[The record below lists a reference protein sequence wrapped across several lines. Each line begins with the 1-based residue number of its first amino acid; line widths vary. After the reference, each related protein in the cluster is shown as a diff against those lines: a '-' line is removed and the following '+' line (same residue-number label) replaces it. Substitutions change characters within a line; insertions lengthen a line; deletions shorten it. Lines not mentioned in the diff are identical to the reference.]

1 MILGLKKGQTNSGSF
16 QKGEHRSKKTEFRP
30 GETPH
35 NKGVKA
41 SAELRAKNSAA
52 QKKRF
57 EKIKLTGPC
66 IQCGS
71 KTTYVRPDGRAEWY
85 NSENGSVCKKCWT
98 KDYES
103 RTYQLP
109 RLKIK
114 LTGPCVRCGSET
126 TTIEKSGYLHWHRG
140 SEGTI
145 CRRCYNREHD
155 GKIKSGLCVQC
166 GIIETRGHWLNSVNG
181 QICPACYKKNRKDLE
196 FPGLCVQCGATKTKN
211 SWCNT
216 LKGRICRKCD
226 SHNRTMRYKVET
238 FTRYSPHKIECV
250 ICGFDDIDGLELDHI
265 GGKGSIDRKKLGID
279 GGWRFYQ
286 KLKQLGYPPGFQILC
301 ATHNRIKQIR
311 EDDKNLP
318 KNRSEA
324 IELI

>member
-30 GETPH
+30 GQIPH
-35 NKGVKA
+35 NKGVLA
-41 SAELRAKNSAA
+41 SPELRAKNSAA

-66 IQCGS
+66 VRCDS
-71 KTTYVRPDGRAEWY
+71 KTTYVRPNGRAEWY
-85 NSENGSVCKKCWT
+85 NSENGDVCKKCWT
-98 KDYES
+98 KDYSS
-103 RTYQLP
+103 RVWKRTP
-109 RLKIK
+109 KIK

-126 TTIEKSGYLHWHRG
+126 TTKEKSGYFHWHRG

-166 GIIETRGHWLNSVNG
+166 GKTETNGHWLNSVNG

-211 SWCNT
+211 SWCNS
-216 LKGRICRKCD
+216 LKGRICRKCAGY
-226 SHNRTMRYKVET
+226 NRTKKIKIET
-238 FTRYSPHKIECV
+238 FTIYSPHKIECAV
-250 ICGFDDIDGLELDHI
+250 CGFDDIDGLVLDHI
-265 GGKGSIDRKKLGID
+265 EGKGNIDRKKLGSE
-279 GGWRFYQ
+279 GGWTFYR
-286 KLKQLGYPPGFQILC
+286 KLKRLGYPPGFQVLC
-301 ATHNRIKQIR
+301 GSHNLKKQIR

-318 KNRSEA
+318 KNS
-324 IELI
+324 

>member
-30 GETPH
+30 GEIPH

-41 SAELRAKNSAA
+41 SPELRAKNSAA
-52 QKKRF
+52 QKERF

-71 KTTYVRPDGRAEWY
+71 ETTYVRPNGRAEWY
-85 NSENGSVCKKCWT
+85 NSENGDVCKKCHS
-98 KDYES
+98 KDYSS
-103 RTYQLP
+103 RTYQVSTK
-109 RLKIK
+109 RKIK

-126 TTIEKSGYLHWHRG
+126 TTKEKSGYFHWHRG

-145 CRRCYNREHD
+145 CRRCYQREHD

-166 GIIETRGHWLNSVNG
+166 GKTETNGHWLNSVNG

-211 SWCNT
+211 SWCNS
-216 LKGRICRKCD
+216 LEGRICRKCAGY
-226 SHNRTMRYKVET
+226 NRTKKIKIET
-238 FTRYSPHKIECV
+238 FTIYSPHKIECAV
-250 ICGFDDIDGLELDHI
+250 CGFDDIDGLVLDHI
-265 GGKGSIDRKKLGID
+265 EGKGNIDRKKLGHE
-279 GGWRFYQ
+279 GGWGFYK
-286 KLKQLGYPPGFQILC
+286 KLKQLEYPPGYQVLC
-301 ATHNRIKQIR
+301 SSHNLIKQIR
-311 EDDKNLP
+311 EDDKN
-318 KNRSEA
+318 
-324 IELI
+324 I